1 MPFIIYFVV
10 ISVSVKVDKVP
21 YSLQFCD
28 TAGQVSRFCFE
39 IIYFDFT
46 FPEIC
51 CIYVVILLFAI
62 KLSKYKTALKFVK
75 CLVNSWFVTGVYY

>member
-62 KLSKYKTALKFVK
+62 KLNNKRLR
-75 CLVNSWFVTGVYY
+75 